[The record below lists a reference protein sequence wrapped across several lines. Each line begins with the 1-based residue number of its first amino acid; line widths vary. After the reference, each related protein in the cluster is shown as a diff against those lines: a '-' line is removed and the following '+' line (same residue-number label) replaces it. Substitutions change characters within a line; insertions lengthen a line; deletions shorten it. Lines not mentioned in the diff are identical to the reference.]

1 MLKMVYLEGWTMSW
15 SSVAIMPAKW
25 HSLQTHTVSQGSNL
39 NSKHEDIPLHVQ
51 KTKDKNLV
59 LWLPIAIK
67 INCHIKLLIPTKWSY
82 TICQLKDR
90 ANSLVV

>member
-1 MLKMVYLEGWTMSW
+1 
-15 SSVAIMPAKW
+15 MPAKW
-25 HSLQTHTVSQGSNL
+25 NSLQTHTVSQGSIL
-39 NSKHEDIPLHVQ
+39 NSKHKDIPLHVQ

-67 INCHIKLLIPTKWSY
+67 INCHIKLLIPTKRSY
-82 TICQLKDR
+82 TIYQLKDI